1 MSERSPAE
9 MVRKNSAPHSVA
21 GLLLQ
26 RQCDKCRKKK
36 QPLQRRSAG
45 RAEPSHVPHIVHDVL
60 RSPGAH
66 LDRSTRSF
74 MERKLGHN
82 FGDVRVHADARAAES
97 AEAVNAI
104 AYAVGKDIVFGPG
117 RYTPNTSSG
126 LKLLAHEITHTV
138 QQGSVKS
145 SEVKLSPPDGPLE
158 EEADRSAAF
167 ALLPES
173 GFGGSI
179 PISEGLGLSLQGQ
192 FKDRGEEESPKKSTN
207 PRGSTLPRQE
217 ALGSIDEMLMDEYR
231 KNCEGAPQRLNRQ
244 LLPPA
249 ENLVRLEK
257 LVRALPT
264 LVEMQH
270 HVLKEQPTDENIQT
284 MKEQI
289 KKFGFNENYR
299 FNLLETEMAMARCEL
314 AEARLEESRATTGKK
329 MPGSLLKA
337 R

>member
-1 MSERSPAE
+1 ME
-9 MVRKNSAPHSVA
+9 
-21 GLLLQ
+21 
-26 RQCDKCRKKK
+26 
-36 QPLQRRSAG
+36 G
-45 RAEPSHVPHIVHDVL
+45 R
-60 RSPGAH
+60 
-66 LDRSTRSF
+66 F
-74 MERKLGHN
+74 GHN

-97 AEAVNAI
+97 AEAVNAM

-117 RYTPNTSSG
+117 RYTPNTSAG
-126 LKLLAHEITHTV
+126 LKLLAHEITHTL

-145 SEVKLSPPDGPLE
+145 SEVKLSPPDSPLE

-173 GFGGSI
+173 GFRGALPVSRHSGV
-179 PISEGLGLSLQGQ
+179 SLQGQ
-192 FKDRGEEESPKKSTN
+192 FKGEQESPKKSTN

-249 ENLVRLEK
+249 ENVVRLEK

-270 HVLKEQPTDENIQT
+270 HVLMEQPTDENIQT

-314 AEARLEESRATTGKK
+314 AEARLKESRATTGKI

>member
-1 MSERSPAE
+1 MSQQSLAE
-9 MVRKNSAPHSVA
+9 IVRKNSSPRSVA
-21 GLLLQ
+21 GTIQ
-26 RQCDKCRKKK
+26 RKCEKCKKKK

-45 RAEPSHVPHIVHDVL
+45 RTEPSHVPHIVHDVL
-60 RSPGAH
+60 RSPGAQ
-66 LDRSTRSF
+66 LDKSTRSF
-74 MERKLGHN
+74 MEGRFGHN
-82 FGDVRVHADARAAES
+82 FGDVMVHADAKAAES
-97 AEAVNAI
+97 AEAVNAM

-117 RYTPNTSSG
+117 RYTPNTSAG
-126 LKLLAHEITHTV
+126 LKLLAHEITHTI
-138 QQGSVKS
+138 QQEPGKS
-145 SEVKLSPPDGPLE
+145 PEVKLSPPNSPLE
-158 EEADRSAAF
+158 EEADRSEAF

-173 GFGGSI
+173 GFRGALPVSRRSGV
-179 PISEGLGLSLQGQ
+179 SLQGQ
-192 FKDRGEEESPKKSTN
+192 FKDKGEGESPKKSTN

-249 ENLVRLEK
+249 ENVVRLEK

-270 HVLKEQPTDENIQT
+270 HVLTEQPTDENIQT

-289 KKFGFNENYR
+289 KKFGFDENYR